1 MSAVASVR
9 HCVLGAFTDEATAE
23 QKEAMFAA
31 LRALPAK
38 VPGIC
43 SLVCGPDLGLAD
55 GNHGFAINVE
65 FATEEDYKVYATHPE
80 HVAVITKRIKPILK
94 PGSRTAVQFLPE
106 IQAASRKRSAEQM
119 SEGSDEVPCKLG
131 RLLFFLSLSVD
142 CSANFSQIFK
152 RVFGQLCKIH

>member
-1 MSAVASVR
+1 MLAQELKRTLFAMSAVASVR

-55 GNHGFAINVE
+55 GNHGFAVNVE

-80 HVAVITKRIKPILK
+80 HIDLITKHIKPILK
-94 PGSRTAVQFLPE
+94 PGSRTAVQFALNTSG
-106 IQAASRKRSAEQM
+106 A
-119 SEGSDEVPCKLG
+119 
-131 RLLFFLSLSVD
+131 
-142 CSANFSQIFK
+142 
-152 RVFGQLCKIH
+152 

>member
-31 LRALPAK
+31 IRAMPAK

-80 HVAVITKRIKPILK
+80 HIDLITKHIKPILK
-94 PGSRTAVQFLPE
+94 PGSRTAVQFALNTSG
-106 IQAASRKRSAEQM
+106 A
-119 SEGSDEVPCKLG
+119 
-131 RLLFFLSLSVD
+131 
-142 CSANFSQIFK
+142 
-152 RVFGQLCKIH
+152 